1 MPIAA
6 RYQFSSPAAFQAAV
20 AHDAWLSAAAALA
33 VSMTVGLLIARAVL
47 DDEDDVMRAA
57 LAPGLGL
64 AATIVF
70 GEWAA
75 RLFGITATFSL
86 LLVLFFAACLLLRR
100 SPPRFQGRAVYVMLV
115 GAALIALVPID
126 RIFPKFDGDALY
138 FGRSIYD
145 HLKTAIIDA
154 MAREGMPPHTPYIS
168 SNGIPI
174 DLNYYY
180 GWHLL
185 AAVLRTL
192 PGNSSLGADIGLTWV
207 TGFATMLALAG
218 LAWRLQPSIWSI
230 IACFFVMT
238 GATLAPV
245 MRQILP
251 DRIADIFLSKTHPIE
266 GYILQAAWV
275 PQHVA
280 SGLFVVLSLLL
291 AGREIDGR
299 RAGSLVSIVTLAVLL
314 AAAIMTSA
322 WTGGVA
328 PVLAAAAALP
338 CLMISRAL
346 REKLAQAAPRLTAAA
361 VFAAVLLSG
370 YLLYLRGLRVTSPNE
385 LTYLAAWVYPTSTAL
400 PPIGF
405 ASIVFNSLNFI
416 SIYALIHIG
425 LAYPAGLHGLYCRPN
440 APGIAG
446 FVNLSR
452 AFIPATFVVV
462 LFLRSALIH
471 NDLGW
476 RGILPGIFLLYAFAG
491 SSLAGLIE
499 GLWHRRLDGA
509 RITLATLAAFLL
521 AASLAGTYRMYQENI
536 LAERTSKVRVQH
548 TLMLDAGRAWARIQA
563 LTAPDAIIM
572 ANPTAFE
579 NVTKPGGN
587 APWALFGDR
596 RLFLTDFEWG
606 LVFAHHV
613 AVSRAAA
620 AEMLQTALFA
630 GNVGEAELQR
640 LRDEEKVAAILVAP
654 GDQVH
659 GTGRLNAGGYFRLV
673 ERVGEFEIHL
683 AAKL

>member
-1 MPIAA
+1 M
-6 RYQFSSPAAFQAAV
+6 
-20 AHDAWLSAAAALA
+20 
-33 VSMTVGLLIARAVL
+33 
-47 DDEDDVMRAA
+47 VMHS
-57 LAPGLGL
+57 
-64 AATIVF
+64 I
-70 GEWAA
+70 
-75 RLFGITATFSL
+75 S
-86 LLVLFFAACLLLRR
+86 
-100 SPPRFQGRAVYVMLV
+100 
-115 GAALIALVPID
+115 GA
-126 RIFPKFDGDALY
+126 
-138 FGRSIYD
+138 RSI
-145 HLKTAIIDA
+145 HLKTAIIDT

-168 SNGIPI
+168 NNGTPVS
-174 DLNYYY
+174 LNYYY

-185 AAVLRTL
+185 AAILRTI

-207 TGFATMLALAG
+207 TGFATILALAG
-218 LAWRLQPSIWSI
+218 LAWRLRPSIWSI
-230 IACFFVMT
+230 IACFLVMT

-245 MRQILP
+245 MRQIMP
-251 DRIADIFLSKTHPIE
+251 DRMTDIFLSKTHPIE

-280 SGLFVVLSLLL
+280 SGLFVVLALLL
-291 AGREIDGR
+291 AGREIDGKHV
-299 RAGSLVSIVTLAVLL
+299 GSLARTATLAVLL

-328 PVLAAAAALP
+328 PVLAATLALP
-338 CLMISRAL
+338 CLMITRAT
-346 REKLAQAAPRLTAAA
+346 RERLAQAVGRLAAAA
-361 VFAAVLLSG
+361 VFAAVLSSS

-385 LTYLAAWVYPTSTAL
+385 LVYVATWVYPTSTAL
-400 PPIGF
+400 PPLGF
-405 ASIVFNSLNFI
+405 AGIVFNCLNFI
-416 SIYALIHIG
+416 SIFALIHIG
-425 LAYPAGLHGLYCRPN
+425 LAYPAGLHGLYCRSN
-440 APGIAG
+440 APGLAG
-446 FVNLSR
+446 FVDLSR
-452 AFIPATFVVV
+452 ASIPATFVIV

-476 RGILPGIFLLYAFAG
+476 RGILPGILLLYAFAG

-499 GLWHRRLDGA
+499 GLQDWRRDGA
-509 RITLATLAAFLL
+509 RLTLATLSAFLF
-521 AASLAGTYRMYQENI
+521 AASLAATHRMYEENI
-536 LAERTSKVRVQH
+536 LAEPTSKVRIQH
-548 TLMLDAGRAWARIQA
+548 TLMLDTGRAWARIQA
-563 LTAPDAIIM
+563 LTAPDAIVM
-572 ANPTAFE
+572 ASPTAFE

-630 GNVGEAELQR
+630 GNVGEAELQH

-654 GDQVH
+654 GDQVL

-683 AAKL
+683 AARL